1 MSQILACSAGGV
13 MPSVTNV
20 RSIGKERH
28 LVIARRL
35 SACLTHTLTNS
46 ACHIGWP
53 RTKIPAGF
61 ESVRSQPQRLIER
74 NADDILFRR
83 VRCRNGDRATFV
95 FPRTFSRSNTSVWA
109 SCAACE
115 QVETSRLKAL
125 ALSLPTI
132 LCWWCNSFTKEKS
145 HRQDANAQNI
155 KKSAIYYDKTQ
166 HANVRGN
173 PLFQATQKRLNNS

>member
-1 MSQILACSAGGV
+1 MPQILALSNKRKINRQRAALSHRA
-13 MPSVTNV
+13 P
-20 RSIGKERH
+20 
-28 LVIARRL
+28 RRL

-95 FPRTFSRSNTSVWA
+95 FPRTFSRSDSSVWA

-132 LCWWCNSFTKEKS
+132 LCC
-145 HRQDANAQNI
+145 
-155 KKSAIYYDKTQ
+155 
-166 HANVRGN
+166 
-173 PLFQATQKRLNNS
+173 